1 MPDRRRGR
9 HGEIEQYDSNI
20 KAAGP
25 IELEPVNRIGIA
37 VRAFAEL
44 TATSFL

>member
-25 IELEPVNRIGIA
+25 IELLPVNRLA
-37 VRAFAEL
+37 SPFAL
-44 TATSFL
+44 LPS